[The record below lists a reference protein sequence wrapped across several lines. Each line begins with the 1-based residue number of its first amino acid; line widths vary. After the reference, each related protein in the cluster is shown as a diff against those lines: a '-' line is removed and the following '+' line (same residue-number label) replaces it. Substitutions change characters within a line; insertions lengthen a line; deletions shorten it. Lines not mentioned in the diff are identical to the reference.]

1 MYTLEAL
8 SHFILRH
15 KIHQYYPKKAVAN
28 KWLNG
33 TTESVEEIKHHH
45 AEQVN

>member
-15 KIHQYYPKKAVAN
+15 KIHQYYPQK
-28 KWLNG
+28 G
-33 TTESVEEIKHHH
+33 GC
-45 AEQVN
+45 